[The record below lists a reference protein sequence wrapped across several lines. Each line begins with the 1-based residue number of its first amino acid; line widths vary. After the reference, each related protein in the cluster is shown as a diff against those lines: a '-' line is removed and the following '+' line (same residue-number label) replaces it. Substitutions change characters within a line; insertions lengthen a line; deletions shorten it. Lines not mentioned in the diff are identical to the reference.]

1 MSTQPVLAIVF
12 GGLGGAVSDNTTM
25 LKHFLLRIR
34 SFSLGYIILCIIY
47 LIKGIIILHNND
59 NDKFGIIEI
68 LISLFYLLASISVFR
83 VSLYSNVMTMT
94 TIVIFR

>member
-12 GGLGGAVSDNTTM
+12 GGLGGSVSDNTTM
-25 LKHFLLRIR
+25 LKQFLLRIR

-47 LIKGIIILHNND
+47 FIKGTFILYNND
-59 NDKFGIIEI
+59 NDNIGTIEI
-68 LISLFYLLASISVFR
+68 LISLFFLLASILVFR
-83 VSLYSNVMTMT
+83 VSLHSNVMTMT